1 MAGWHIPLLG
11 NSFVLASGLS
21 WKGKLVQTRYILQVV
36 VLVLALLAAPAVVAQ
51 GVMDGKEAAEKGNF
65 VRAVEIWRPLA
76 EAGDPRAETYLGMMY
91 DNGYG
96 VPQDREQAFYWYQR
110 GAEAGF
116 ARAQYHLGFMYHY
129 GFGTTRSQSEA
140 LKWYRL
146 AADQGEVRAQYN
158 LGKLYAHG
166 LVVQRD
172 FVTAH
177 MWFEIASRKRT
188 AVWPL
193 ASRDLKTV
201 AKKMSESQIEEA
213 EERAKNWQPS

>member
-1 MAGWHIPLLG
+1 MQPRYLLQAM
-11 NSFVLASGLS
+11 VLM
-21 WKGKLVQTRYILQVV
+21 
-36 VLVLALLAAPAVVAQ
+36 LALLAAPVAVAQ

-96 VPQDREQAFYWYQR
+96 VAQDREQAFYWYQR
-110 GAEAGF
+110 GANAGY
-116 ARAQYHLGFMYHY
+116 ARAQYHLGFMYHH

-172 FVTAH
+172 LVTAH
-177 MWFEIASRKRT
+177 MWFEIATRERT

-193 ASRDLKTV
+193 ASRDLRTV
-201 AKKMSESQIEEA
+201 ARKMSAAEIEEA
-213 EERAKNWQPS
+213 EERAKNWRPS

>member
-1 MAGWHIPLLG
+1 MQSRYLLQ
-11 NSFVLASGLS
+11 AM
-21 WKGKLVQTRYILQVV
+21 
-36 VLVLALLAAPAVVAQ
+36 VLVLVLLATPVVAQ
-51 GVMDGKEAAEKGNF
+51 GVMDGKAAAEKGDF

-76 EAGDPRAETYLGMMY
+76 EAGDPRAETYLGLMY
-91 DNGYG
+91 DNGHG
-96 VPQDREQAFYWYQR
+96 VPQDREEAFYWYER
-110 GAEAGF
+110 GANAGY

-140 LKWYRL
+140 MKWYRL

-172 FVTAH
+172 LVTAH
-177 MWFEIASRKRT
+177 MWFDIASRKRT
-188 AVWPL
+188 SVWPL
-193 ASRDLKTV
+193 ASRDLRTV